1 MYCFDP
7 VLESGE
13 LQVWSKGSAGE
24 EMIGTVASGL
34 HDLPFQRDVFSTNP
48 FSRNDGKRTT

>member
-13 LQVWSKGSAGE
+13 LQVWNNSSARE
-24 EMIGTVASGL
+24 EMIGIVAS
-34 HDLPFQRDVFSTNP
+34 TNLY
-48 FSRNDGKRTT
+48 SRNEGKLTT